1 MIVELQD
8 SEATEASGAHLW
20 PLLPEKCI
28 IYLQGQLG
36 AGKTTF
42 VRGLLRAAGY
52 QGVVKSPTYTVVEE
66 YVTGDRTLFH
76 FDLYRIKDP
85 EELIWMGIEDYLA
98 QEAVCL
104 FEWPEMGQGILP
116 EADLMIRL
124 DLLGQGRSL
133 QMEWRD
139 EVIKNNSKLI

>member
-1 MIVELQD
+1 MVDLAD
-8 SEATEASGAHLW
+8 TEATEAAGARLW
-20 PLLPEKCI
+20 PQLPKKCV

-52 QGVVKSPTYTVVEE
+52 DGVVKSPTYTVVEE
-66 YVTGDRTLFH
+66 YLIGDCALFH

-104 FEWPEMGQGILP
+104 FEWPEMGKGVLP
-116 EADLMIRL
+116 AADLVICIDL
-124 DLLGQGRSL
+124 DGQGRSM
-133 QMEWRD
+133 QMEWTK
-139 EVIKNNSKLI
+139 EAYKKNFKLT

>member
-8 SEATEASGAHLW
+8 TEATEAAGADLW
-20 PLLPEKCI
+20 PLLPKKCI
-28 IYLQGQLG
+28 VYLQGELG

-66 YVTGDRTLFH
+66 YLTSDRTLFH
-76 FDLYRIKDP
+76 FDLYRIRDP

-104 FEWPEMGQGILP
+104 FEWPEMGLGILP
-116 EADLMIRL
+116 EADLLIRL
-124 DLLGQGRSL
+124 DLLAQGRSM
-133 QMEWRD
+133 QMEWRK
-139 EVIKNNSKLI
+139 EG

>member
-1 MIVELQD
+1 MIVELED
-8 SEATEASGAHLW
+8 AEATEAAGARLW

-36 AGKTTF
+36 AGKTTL

-66 YVTGDRTLFH
+66 YVVGHRTLFH

-124 DLLGQGRSL
+124 DLRGHGRSM
-133 QMEWRD
+133 QMEWRN
-139 EVIKNNSKLI
+139 EVVKK

>member
-8 SEATEASGAHLW
+8 TEATEAAGADLW
-20 PLLPEKCI
+20 PLLPKKCI
-28 IYLQGQLG
+28 VYLQGELG

-66 YVTGDRTLFH
+66 YLTSDRTLFH
-76 FDLYRIKDP
+76 FDLYRIRDP

-104 FEWPEMGQGILP
+104 FEWPEMGLGILP
-116 EADLMIRL
+116 EADLLIRL
-124 DLLGQGRSL
+124 DLLGQGRSM
-133 QMEWRD
+133 QMEWRK
-139 EVIKNNSKLI
+139 EG

>member
-1 MIVELQD
+1 MQD
-8 SEATEASGAHLW
+8 TEATEAAGADLW
-20 PLLPEKCI
+20 PLLPKKCI
-28 IYLQGQLG
+28 VYLQGELG

-66 YVTGDRTLFH
+66 YLTSDRTLFH
-76 FDLYRIKDP
+76 FDLYRIRDP

-104 FEWPEMGQGILP
+104 FEWPEMGLGILP
-116 EADLMIRL
+116 EADLLIRL
-124 DLLGQGRSL
+124 DLLAQGRSM
-133 QMEWRD
+133 QMEWRK
-139 EVIKNNSKLI
+139 EG